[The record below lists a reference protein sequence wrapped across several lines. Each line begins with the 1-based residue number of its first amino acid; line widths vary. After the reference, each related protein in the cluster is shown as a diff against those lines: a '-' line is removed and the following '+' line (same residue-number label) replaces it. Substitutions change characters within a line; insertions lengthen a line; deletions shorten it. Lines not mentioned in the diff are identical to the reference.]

1 MGTKGPTSLTIKDVA
16 LVTVS
21 NPETVSNS
29 TITDEGDGNFL
40 VNVDSVPDGEF
51 VVLVKGIDT
60 ASNSEFQRQS
70 TTQMSVSK
78 VNIKV
83 SQRTYI
89 PTIEARFTF

>member
-1 MGTKGPTSLTIKDVA
+1 MGTKGPTSLSIKDAA

-29 TITDEGDGNFL
+29 TVTDERDGNFL
-40 VNVDSVPDGEF
+40 VKVDPVPDGEF
-51 VVLVKGIDT
+51 VVFVKGTDK

-78 VNIKV
+78 VSIKV
-83 SQRTYI
+83 SHRTYK
-89 PTIEARFTF
+89 PR

>member
-1 MGTKGPTSLTIKDVA
+1 MGTKGPASLSIKDAA

-29 TITDEGDGNFL
+29 TITDERDGNFL
-40 VNVDSVPDGEF
+40 VRVDSVPGGEF
-51 VVLVKGIDT
+51 VVFVKGTDK

-83 SQRTYI
+83 SQRT
-89 PTIEARFTF
+89 RRRR

>member
-1 MGTKGPTSLTIKDVA
+1 MGTKGPTSLEIKEVA

-29 TITDEGDGNFL
+29 TLTDERDGNFL
-40 VNVDSVPDGEF
+40 VKVDSITDGEF
-51 VVLVKGIDT
+51 VVLVKGTDKM
-60 ASNSEFQRQS
+60 SNSEFQRQS

-83 SQRTYI
+83 SQRT
-89 PTIEARFTF
+89 